1 MTTTDPVR
9 WGLLGTARINDAIL
23 EGARHATRAEVVAVG
38 SRDPGRAAAYAAEKG
53 LSVAHGSYEALLAD
67 PGIDA
72 VYISLP
78 NALHHPWTLAALRA
92 GKHVLCEKPYSRRP
106 EEVDEA
112 FDLAAAHGLVL
123 AEAFMWRQTPMVAR
137 FLAELPS
144 IGRLQLIRASFSFVL
159 SDEAD
164 IRVNAGLH
172 GGSLMDVGCYTV
184 SAARLIAG
192 AEPEAVG
199 AMADLD
205 ASGVDR
211 RLVGLLRFPDGVLA
225 QVASGFTSD
234 HRSVEAIGTEGSLRM
249 VDPWHGRPSVIVRGD
264 GEAIELE
271 RSDPY
276 GLELDDL
283 AGAIRDGRPALLGR
297 DDALGQARTIAALY
311 AAADSGATVRV
322 GG

>member
-1 MTTTDPVR
+1 MTTADRVR

-38 SRDPGRAAAYAAEKG
+38 SRDGVRAAAYAAEKG
-53 LSVAHGSYEALLAD
+53 LPTAHGSYDALLAD
-67 PGIDA
+67 PDVDA

-106 EEVDEA
+106 GEVEEA
-112 FDLAAAHGLVL
+112 FDLAASRGLVL

-137 FLAELPS
+137 FIAELPS
-144 IGRLQLIRASFSFVL
+144 IGRLQLIRSSFSFAL

-164 IRVNAGLH
+164 IRVNAGLD

-184 SAARLIAG
+184 SAVRLVAG
-192 AEPEAVG
+192 EEPEAVE

-205 ASGVDR
+205 AAGVDR
-211 RLVGLLRFPDGVLA
+211 RLMGLLRFPSGVLA
-225 QVASGFTSD
+225 QIASGFTTD
-234 HRSVEAIGTEGSLRM
+234 HRSLEAIGTGGSLAM
-249 VDPWHGRPSVIVRGD
+249 VDPWHGRPSVITCAD
-264 GEAIELE
+264 GETIELE

-283 AGAIRDGRPALLGR
+283 AGAILDGRPTLLGR
-297 DDALGQARTIAALY
+297 ADALGQARTIEALY
-311 AAADSGATVRV
+311 AAVATGGTVRV
-322 GG
+322 AR